1 MLKPDRIQSVDFLRG
16 LTVAGMILVNDPG
29 SWEYIYSPLKHAE
42 WNGCTPTD
50 LIFPF
55 FLFIVGISITYAL
68 KSVKSNPQQAYGK
81 LAKRTALLFLFGFFL
96 NLFPEFDFSTVRI
109 LGVLQRIS
117 LVFLISAWCFLQ
129 LNKKQILWT
138 GGAIL
143 VLYWVLMCFVPNPAF
158 ATGMLE
164 PGKNIGAWIDSL
176 LLPGHMWKFTET
188 WDPEG
193 VLSTLPAIATG
204 LSGVL
209 TGLWLQSQADTH
221 RKLIELFVVGC
232 YLILAGL
239 IWSLQFPIN
248 KSLWTSSYVLY
259 TSGIALLLLGLVY
272 WRIDIQ
278 QNHRYTKP
286 FLVFGSNAIAVY
298 MLSEI
303 LADVVV
309 TIHIQGKSLKEIIVN
324 TISVDF
330 IPKEFSS
337 LLFALLWLGMIY
349 IPALILYR
357 KKIFL
362 KV

>member
-1 MLKPDRIQSVDFLRG
+1 
-16 LTVAGMILVNDPG
+16 MILVNDPG
-29 SWEYIYSPLKHAE
+29 SWESIYSPLKHAE

-68 KSVKSNPQQAYGK
+68 KSAKQNPKNAYAK
-81 LAKRTALLFLFGFFL
+81 LVKRTTLLFLFGFFL
-96 NLFPEFDFSTVRI
+96 NLFPEFDFSSVRI

-117 LVFLISAWCFLQ
+117 FVFLISALCFLH
-129 LNKKQILWT
+129 LNKKQIIWT

-143 VLYWVLMCFVPNPAF
+143 VMYWVLMCFVPNPAF
-158 ATGMLE
+158 ETGMLE
-164 PGKNIGAWIDSL
+164 PGKNIGAWIDSA
-176 LLPGHMWKFTET
+176 LLPGHMWKFTQT

-193 VLSTLPAIATG
+193 VLSTLPAIVTG

-209 TGLWLQSQADTH
+209 TGIWLQSQMDSS
-221 RKLIELFVVGC
+221 RKLIELFVTGS

-239 IWSLQFPIN
+239 IWNLQFPIN

-259 TSGIALLLLGLVY
+259 TSGIALILLGLVY

-278 QNHRYTKP
+278 QKHTFTKP

-303 LADVVV
+303 LADLVV
-309 TIHIQGKSLKEIIVN
+309 TIKIQEKSLKEIIVEFL
-324 TISVDF
+324 SADF
-330 IPKEFSS
+330 IPKEFTSFA
-337 LLFALLWLGMIY
+337 FALLWVGMIY
-349 IPALILYR
+349 IPAHILYR